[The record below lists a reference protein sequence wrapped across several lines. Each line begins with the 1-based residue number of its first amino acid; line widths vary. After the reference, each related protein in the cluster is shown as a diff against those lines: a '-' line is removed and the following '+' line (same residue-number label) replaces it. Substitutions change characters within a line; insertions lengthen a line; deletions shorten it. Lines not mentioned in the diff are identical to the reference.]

1 MGFKEMVAA
10 DRSAVFLNDKEFAVE
25 ATVEGEL
32 ITIVTDDERLKN
44 RQGGQELAI
53 ADSTT
58 LFSARVED
66 LPSYLAPGAS
76 LNING
81 RERIVDDYSEDM
93 GMATVVLREA
103 VVT

>member
-10 DRSAVFLNDKEFAVE
+10 DRLSVFLNDKEFAVE
-25 ATVEGEL
+25 ATVEGKR

-66 LPSYLAPGAS
+66 LPPHLAPGAS

-93 GMATVVLREA
+93 GMATVVLQET